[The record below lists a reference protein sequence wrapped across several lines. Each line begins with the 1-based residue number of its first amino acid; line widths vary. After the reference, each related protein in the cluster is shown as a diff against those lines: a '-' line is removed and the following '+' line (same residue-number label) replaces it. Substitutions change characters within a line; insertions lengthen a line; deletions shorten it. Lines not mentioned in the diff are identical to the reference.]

1 MKYTHRTLEEKF
13 LRMNDF
19 FKVLLVTGAR
29 QVGKTTML
37 RHLAEG
43 TGRTYVTLDNYAAR
57 DLARRDPA
65 LFLQTYPP
73 PVLIDEIQKAPW
85 LTEQIKFI
93 VDANESP
100 GQFWLTGSQKFPM
113 MKGIRESL
121 AGRVGLLELYGL
133 SQQEKF
139 AADWKPRTLD
149 FELEPLRERA
159 KSRPFLDISRVFHH
173 IWEGG
178 LPKGVTAEDDLRTEY
193 FNSYI
198 ETYLMRDVAED
209 GNVRDTLRFRRF
221 LSAAAALAG
230 EQLNYAR
237 LAEAAEI
244 SEPTARQWILLLE
257 GLGVLYL
264 LPPFS
269 NNALKRLVKTPKL
282 YFMDTGLCAFLASWL
297 TPQTL
302 MQGAVSGHYY
312 ENYLVLELVKQYAY
326 GKNRAKL
333 SYYRDS
339 NRKEIDIIVEEN
351 GMLHPLEI
359 KKASLPDRRGIK
371 NFTLLDKSG
380 LPRSN
385 GGIICM
391 CEEPTPIDEMNHYI
405 PGYIL

>member
-37 RHLAEG
+37 HHLAEG

-139 AADWKPRTLD
+139 AADWKPRAPD

-257 GLGVLYL
+257 GLGVIYL

-302 MQGAVSGHYY
+302 M
-312 ENYLVLELVKQYAY
+312 
-326 GKNRAKL
+326 RAPSAGIITKTT
-333 SYYRDS
+333 SSS
-339 NRKEIDIIVEEN
+339 NSSNNTPMERTEQNSAIIVTATGRKSTSSSRKTECCTRWK
-351 GMLHPLEI
+351 LR
-359 KKASLPDRRGIK
+359 KQASRTGGGSK
-371 NFTLLDKSG
+371 TLRCWTSPASPAATAESFACARNQPPSTK
-380 LPRSN
+380 
-385 GGIICM
+385 
-391 CEEPTPIDEMNHYI
+391 
-405 PGYIL
+405 

>member
-57 DLARRDPA
+57 DLARQDPV

-73 PVLIDEIQKAPW
+73 PVLIDEIQKAPG
-85 LTEQIKFI
+85 LTEHIKFI

-113 MKGIRESL
+113 MKGVRESL

-139 AADWKPRTLD
+139 ASDWKPLTLD
-149 FELEPLRERA
+149 FALESLRKRT
-159 KSRPFLDISRVFHH
+159 KTRPFLDISRVFHH

-178 LPKGVTAEDDLRTEY
+178 LPKVMTATEDLRSEY

-198 ETYLMRDVAED
+198 ETYLMRDIAEE
-209 GNVRDTLRFRRF
+209 GNVRDTLKFRRF

-257 GLGVLYL
+257 GLGVIYL

-269 NNALKRLVKTPKL
+269 NNALKRLVKAPKL

-312 ENYLVLELVKQYAY
+312 ENYIVLELVKQYAY
-326 GKNRAKL
+326 GKARANL

-380 LPRSN
+380 LPRGN

-391 CEEPTPIDEMNHYI
+391 CEETTPIDEMNHYI

>member
-57 DLARRDPA
+57 DLARRDPT

-73 PVLIDEIQKAPW
+73 PVLIDEIQKAPG
-85 LTEQIKFI
+85 LTEHIKFI

-139 AADWKPRTLD
+139 AADWKPRTPD
-149 FELEPLRERA
+149 FALEPLRERT

-178 LPKGVTAEDDLRTEY
+178 LPKVMTATENLRSEY

-198 ETYLMRDVAED
+198 ETYLMRDIAEE
-209 GNVRDTLRFRRF
+209 GNVRDTLKFRRF

-257 GLGVLYL
+257 GLGVIYL

-269 NNALKRLVKTPKL
+269 NNALKRLVKAPKL

-312 ENYLVLELVKQYAY
+312 ENYIVLELVKQYAY
-326 GKNRAKL
+326 GKDRANL

-380 LPRSN
+380 LPRGN

-391 CEEPTPIDEMNHYI
+391 CEETTPIDEMNHYI